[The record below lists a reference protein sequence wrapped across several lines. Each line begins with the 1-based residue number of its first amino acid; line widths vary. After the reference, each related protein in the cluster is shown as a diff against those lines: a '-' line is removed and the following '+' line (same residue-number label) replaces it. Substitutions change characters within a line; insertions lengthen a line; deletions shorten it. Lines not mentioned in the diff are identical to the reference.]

1 MSEHPEASADGV
13 DLRLLPAAAAAWI
26 AAGVAVAD
34 PQLATAIGI
43 GSALMV
49 ALALGAAARRPQWR
63 AVSAMLVLAL
73 SAAALVSTAAAVR
86 GADRLPDAVRA
97 AADANQAVELTATVT
112 ALPRASGESI
122 RLRAQ
127 LMTLDGAA
135 ADAPMLLF
143 VPSDDTD
150 PPPIGATIALRGKIQ
165 LAEPGDRITAIVF
178 AREPAE
184 VVAQPHPLLV
194 FGDLLR
200 GQFLAAAQ
208 PLPGPGNMLVPG
220 LAVGDERL
228 VSDALDDDMRVSS
241 LSHLTAVSGSNIA
254 LIVAGM
260 LALGRLAAW
269 PRLVRIGVAA
279 LALALFVL
287 LVTPQ
292 GSVIRAAAMG
302 LIVLAV
308 EAASRPI
315 SGVPVLAL
323 AVIVL
328 LAADPWLARDY
339 GFALSS
345 AATAGL
351 LLGTL
356 PAQRLLERW
365 LPPSI
370 ALLIAVPLVAQ
381 LACQP
386 ILLLLDPQVQTYG
399 VLANLLAAPAA
410 PIATVAGLFGCL
422 IGVVVPPLGTVLLW
436 VAWLPAQWIG
446 CVAQATARFP
456 LATVPWLPG
465 AAGAL
470 LFVLLMLAVAV
481 VLRRPTGGRRARGV
495 RQLVAF
501 GLSAAVV
508 VVAACAAAGIA
519 ALRRDLPL
527 NWRVAVCD
535 VGQGDALL
543 LQSQGRHT
551 LIDTGENIELL
562 ASCLERFSVTEIDL
576 LIVSHFDRDHIGALR
591 ELTIPVREAWVPDT
605 EQARGEPDTARLQS
619 QGAVV
624 RFAAAGDRQRRGEID
639 LQVLSPQRRDA
650 APSRAKDNDGSLV
663 VLAQPND
670 ACRQACYSALFLG
683 DAGETTQRA
692 VARRWPSLRAD
703 LLKVSHHGSADQSAE
718 FTAQLDARL
727 ALVSVGA
734 DNSYGHP
741 TTAALAALADAGTPW
756 LRTDERGSFA
766 VYEQHGA
773 LKIWAERSGAAREST
788 GETSAAGEY

>member
-1 MSEHPEASADGV
+1 MSGRPELAAAAPAGP
-13 DLRLLPAAAAAWI
+13 DLRLLPAAVIAWI
-26 AAGVAVAD
+26 AAAVAVTN
-34 PQLATAIGI
+34 PQLAAALGL
-43 GSALMV
+43 GSALLAAV
-49 ALALGAAARRPQWR
+49 AIGAAARRPQWQ
-63 AVSAMLVLAL
+63 AAGAMLVLAL
-73 SAAALVSTAAAVR
+73 SAAALVSTSAAVR
-86 GADRLPDAVRA
+86 GADRLPNAVQEA
-97 AADANQAVELTATVT
+97 ATVGKPAQITATVT
-112 ALPRASGESI
+112 ALPRASGASV

-127 LMTLDGAA
+127 LVTLNDEPV
-135 ADAPMLLF
+135 DAPVLLF
-143 VPSDDTD
+143 VPTGDGE
-150 PPPIGATIALRGKIQ
+150 PPPIGALISLRGNLQ
-165 LAEPGDRITAIVF
+165 LVDPGDRVVALVF
-178 AREPAE
+178 AREPAD
-184 VVAQPHPLLV
+184 VAARPHPLLEA
-194 FGDLLR
+194 GDLLR
-200 GQFLAAAQ
+200 SQFLAAAQ

-228 VSDALDDDMRVSS
+228 VNDALDDDMRVAS

-269 PRLVRIGVAA
+269 PRTVRLGVAA

-308 EAASRPI
+308 DAASRPV

-323 AVIVL
+323 AIIVL
-328 LAADPWLARDY
+328 LAADPWLACDY

-351 LLGTL
+351 LLGTR
-356 PAQRLLERW
+356 PAQRLLGRW

-410 PIATVAGLFGCL
+410 PLATVAGLLGCL
-422 IGVVVPPLGTVLLW
+422 VGVIVPPLGMALLW

-446 CVAQATARFP
+446 LVAQAAARFP

-470 LFVLLMLAVAV
+470 LFVLLIAAV
-481 VLRRPTGGRRARGV
+481 VIVVRKPPGGKRARML

-508 VVAACAAAGIA
+508 IAAASVAFGVA
-519 ALRRDLPL
+519 VLRRDLPQ

-535 VGQGDALL
+535 VGQGDAVL
-543 LQSQGRHT
+543 LQADGRHI
-551 LIDTGENIELL
+551 LIDTGEEVAAL
-562 ASCLERFSVTEIDL
+562 ASCLERFAVTEIDL

-591 ELTIPVREAWVPDT
+591 ELTVPVREAWVPDT
-605 EQARGEPDTARLQS
+605 EQARAEPDTKLLHSR
-619 QGAVV
+619 GVIV
-624 RFAAAGDRQRRGEID
+624 RFAAAGDQQRRGEFD
-639 LQVLSPQRRDA
+639 LQVLSPKRRGT
-650 APSRAKDNDGSLV
+650 APSRTKDNDGSLV
-663 VLAQPND
+663 VLAQPNES
-670 ACRQACYSALFLG
+670 CRQACYSVLLLG
-683 DAGETTQRA
+683 DAGEARQRA
-692 VARRWPSLRAD
+692 IANQWPSLRAD
-703 LLKVSHHGSADQSAE
+703 LLKVSHHGSADQSTE
-718 FTAQLDARL
+718 LTSQVRARL
-727 ALVSVGA
+727 ALISVGA

-741 TTAALAALADAGTPW
+741 TSEALAALGAAGTPW
-756 LRTDERGSFA
+756 LRTDQRGSFA
-766 VYEQHGA
+766 VYEQHGQ
-773 LKIWAERSGAAREST
+773 LRIWAERSVPACCS
-788 GETSAAGEY
+788 

>member
-1 MSEHPEASADGV
+1 MSGHPESAAAAPGGP
-13 DLRLLPAAAAAWI
+13 DLRLLPAAVIAWI
-26 AAGVAVAD
+26 AAAVAVTD
-34 PQLATAIGI
+34 PQLAAALGL
-43 GSALMV
+43 GSALLAAV
-49 ALALGAAARRPQWR
+49 AIGAAARRPQWR
-63 AVSAMLVLAL
+63 AASAMLVLAL
-73 SAAALVSTAAAVR
+73 SAAALVSTSAAVR
-86 GADRLPDAVRA
+86 GAERLPDAVQDA
-97 AADANQAVELTATVT
+97 ATLGKSAQITATVT
-112 ALPRASGESI
+112 ALPRASGASV
-122 RLRAQ
+122 RLRVQ
-127 LMTLDGAA
+127 LVTLNDEAV
-135 ADAPMLLF
+135 DAPVLLF
-143 VPSDDTD
+143 VPTGDDE
-150 PPPIGATIALRGKIQ
+150 PPPIGALISLRGNLQ
-165 LAEPGDRITAIVF
+165 LVDPGDRVVALVF
-178 AREPAE
+178 AREPAA
-184 VVAQPHPLLV
+184 VVAHPHPLLEA
-194 FGDLLR
+194 GDLLR

-228 VSDALDDDMRVSS
+228 VNDALDDDMRVAS

-269 PRLVRIGVAA
+269 PRTVRIGVAA

-308 EAASRPI
+308 DAASRPV

-323 AVIVL
+323 AIVVL

-351 LLGTL
+351 LLGTR

-410 PIATVAGLFGCL
+410 PLATVAGLFGCL
-422 IGVVVPPLGTVLLW
+422 IGVIVPPLGMALLW

-446 CVAQATARFP
+446 LVAQAVARFP

-470 LFVLLMLAVAV
+470 LFVLLIAAVAIV
-481 VLRRPTGGRRARGV
+481 VCKPPGGKRARLL

-508 VVAACAAAGIA
+508 IAAASVAFGVA
-519 ALRRDLPL
+519 VLRRDLPQ

-543 LQSQGRHT
+543 LQSDGKHI
-551 LIDTGENIELL
+551 LIDTGEDIELL
-562 ASCLERFSVTEIDL
+562 ASCLERFAVTEIDL

-591 ELTIPVREAWVPDT
+591 ELTVPVREAWVPDT
-605 EQARGEPDTARLQS
+605 EQARVEPDTQLLHSR
-619 QGAVV
+619 GAMV
-624 RFAAAGDRQRRGEID
+624 RFAAAGDQQSRGEFD
-639 LQVLSPQRRDA
+639 LQVLSPKRRGA
-650 APSRAKDNDGSLV
+650 APSRTKDNDGSLV
-663 VLAQPND
+663 VLARPNES
-670 ACRQACYSALFLG
+670 CRQACYSVLLLG
-683 DAGETTQRA
+683 DAGETRQRA
-692 VARRWPSLRAD
+692 IAKQWPSLRAD

-718 FTAQLDARL
+718 LTSQVRARL
-727 ALVSVGA
+727 ALISVGA

-741 TTAALAALADAGTPW
+741 TSEALAALGAAGTPW
-756 LRTDERGSFA
+756 LRTDQRGSFA
-766 VYEQHGA
+766 VYEQHGQ
-773 LKIWAERSGAAREST
+773 LRIWAERSGPTCCS
-788 GETSAAGEY
+788 

>member
-1 MSEHPEASADGV
+1 MSDRLEPTASAPAGP
-13 DLRLLPAAAAAWI
+13 DLRLLPAAVTAWI
-26 AAGVAVAD
+26 AAAIAVTD
-34 PQLATAIGI
+34 PQLATALGL
-43 GSALMV
+43 GSAVLAAV
-49 ALALGAAARRPQWR
+49 AIGAAARRPQWR
-63 AVSAMLVLAL
+63 AAGAMLVLAL
-73 SAAALVSTAAAVR
+73 SAAALVSTSAAVR
-86 GADRLPDAVRA
+86 GAERLPDAVQEA
-97 AADANQAVELTATVT
+97 ATVGKPAQIMATVT
-112 ALPRASGESI
+112 ALPRASGASV

-127 LMTLDGAA
+127 LVTLNDEAV
-135 ADAPMLLF
+135 DAPVLLF
-143 VPSDDTD
+143 VPTGDGE
-150 PPPIGATIALRGKIQ
+150 PPPIGALISLRGNLQ
-165 LAEPGDRITAIVF
+165 LADPGDRVVALVF
-178 AREPAE
+178 AREPAA
-184 VVAQPHPLLV
+184 VVARPHPLLEA
-194 FGDLLR
+194 GDLLR

-228 VSDALDDDMRVSS
+228 VNDALDDDMRVAS

-269 PRLVRIGVAA
+269 PRTVRIGVAA

-308 EAASRPI
+308 DAASRPV

-323 AVIVL
+323 AIIVL

-351 LLGTL
+351 LLGTR

-410 PIATVAGLFGCL
+410 PLATVAGLLGCL
-422 IGVVVPPLGTVLLW
+422 IGVIVPPLGTVLMW

-446 CVAQATARFP
+446 LVAQAVARFP

-470 LFVLLMLAVAV
+470 LFVLLLAAV
-481 VLRRPTGGRRARGV
+481 VIVVRKPSGGKRARV
-495 RQLVAF
+495 LRQLVAF

-508 VVAACAAAGIA
+508 IAAASVAFGVA
-519 ALRRDLPL
+519 VLRRDLPQ

-535 VGQGDALL
+535 VGQGDAVL
-543 LQSQGRHT
+543 LQAEGRYI
-551 LIDTGENIELL
+551 LIDTGEEVAAL
-562 ASCLERFSVTEIDL
+562 ASCLERFAVTEIDL

-591 ELTIPVREAWVPDT
+591 ELTVPVREAWVPDT
-605 EQARGEPDTARLQS
+605 EQARIEPDTKLLHSR
-619 QGAVV
+619 GVTV
-624 RFAAAGDRQRRGEID
+624 RFAAAGDQQRRGEFD
-639 LQVLSPQRRDA
+639 LQVLSPKRHGDL
-650 APSRAKDNDGSLV
+650 PSRTKDNDGSLV
-663 VLAQPND
+663 VLARPNES
-670 ACRQACYSALFLG
+670 CRQVCYSVLLLG
-683 DAGETTQRA
+683 DAGEARQRA
-692 VARRWPSLRAD
+692 IAKQWPSLRAD
-703 LLKVSHHGSADQSAE
+703 LLKVSHHGSADQSAAL
-718 FTAQLDARL
+718 TSQVRARL
-727 ALVSVGA
+727 ALISVGA

-741 TTAALAALADAGTPW
+741 TSEALAALGAAGTPW
-756 LRTDERGSFA
+756 LRTDQRGSFA
-766 VYEQHGA
+766 VYEQHGQ
-773 LKIWAERSGAAREST
+773 LRIWAERSGPACCS
-788 GETSAAGEY
+788 

>member
-1 MSEHPEASADGV
+1 MNDRLEPAASAPGGP
-13 DLRLLPAAAAAWI
+13 DLRLLPAAVTAWI
-26 AAGVAVAD
+26 AAAVAVTD
-34 PQLATAIGI
+34 PQLATALGL
-43 GSALMV
+43 GSALLV
-49 ALALGAAARRPQWR
+49 TFAIAIAARRPQWR
-63 AVSAMLVLAL
+63 AAGAMLVLAL
-73 SAAALVSTAAAVR
+73 SAAALVSTSAAVR
-86 GADRLPDAVRA
+86 GAERLPDAVQESA
-97 AADANQAVELTATVT
+97 AVGKPAQIAATVT
-112 ALPRASGESI
+112 ALPRASGASV

-127 LMTLDGAA
+127 LVALNDEAVAA
-135 ADAPMLLF
+135 PVLLF
-143 VPSDDTD
+143 VPTGDDE
-150 PPPIGATIALRGKIQ
+150 PPPIGALISLRGNLQ
-165 LAEPGDRITAIVF
+165 LADPGDRVVALVF
-178 AREPAE
+178 AREPADM
-184 VVAQPHPLLV
+184 VARPHPLLEA
-194 FGDLLR
+194 GDLLR

-228 VSDALDDDMRVSS
+228 VNDALDDDMRVAS

-269 PRLVRIGVAA
+269 PRAVRLGVAA

-308 EAASRPI
+308 DAVSRPV

-351 LLGTL
+351 LLGTR

-410 PIATVAGLFGCL
+410 PLATVAGLLGCL
-422 IGVVVPPLGTVLLW
+422 IGALVPPLGMVLLW

-446 CVAQATARFP
+446 LVAQAVAGFP

-470 LFVLLMLAVAV
+470 LFVLLIAAV
-481 VLRRPTGGRRARGV
+481 VVVVQKPPGGKRARLL

-508 VVAACAAAGIA
+508 IAAAGVA
-519 ALRRDLPL
+519 FGVAVLRRDLPQ

-543 LQSQGRHT
+543 LQSDGRHI
-551 LIDTGENIELL
+551 LIDTGESIDLL
-562 ASCLERFSVTEIDL
+562 ASCLERFAVTEIDL

-591 ELTIPVREAWVPDT
+591 ELTVPVREAWVPDT
-605 EQARGEPDTARLQS
+605 EQARVEPDTQLLHSRGVL
-619 QGAVV
+619 V
-624 RFAAAGDRQRRGEID
+624 RFAAAGDQQRRGEFD
-639 LQVLSPQRRDA
+639 LQVLSPKRRGA
-650 APSRAKDNDGSLV
+650 APSRTKDNDGSLV
-663 VLAQPND
+663 VLARPNQS
-670 ACRQACYSALFLG
+670 CRQACYSLLLLG
-683 DAGETTQRA
+683 DAGETRQRA
-692 VARRWPSLRAD
+692 IAKQWPSLRAD

-718 FTAQLDARL
+718 LTSQVRARL
-727 ALVSVGA
+727 AFISVGA

-741 TTAALAALADAGTPW
+741 TSEAFAALEAAGTPW
-756 LRTDERGSFA
+756 LRTDQRGSFA
-766 VYEQHGA
+766 VYEQHGQ
-773 LKIWAERSGAAREST
+773 LQIWAERRERT
-788 GETSAAGEY
+788 GCCG